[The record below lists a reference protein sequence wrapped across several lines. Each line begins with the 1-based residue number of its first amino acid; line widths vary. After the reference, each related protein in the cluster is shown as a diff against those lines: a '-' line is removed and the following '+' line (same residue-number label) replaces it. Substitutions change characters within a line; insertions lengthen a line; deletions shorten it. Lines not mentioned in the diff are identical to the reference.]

1 MPKTPTAPFVLYLSL
16 ALVLDLA
23 LYSRPSRAFLIHK
36 GEKQTH
42 GGGDEGVHGFVQEF
56 GRKHAPDEEVVSK
69 TGDQNH
75 VEHDW
80 DGPQERKAVAAMT
93 ETHYSP
99 EREQNK
105 DIQSGYGPV

>member
-36 GEKQTH
+36 SEKQTH

-56 GRKHAPDEEVVSK
+56 GRKHAPDEEVVSE

-75 VEHDW
+75 VEHNW
-80 DGPQERKAVAAMT
+80 DGPQEREAVAAMT